1 MSTWMS
7 KNQRT
12 DEESDVSNI
21 SKRIAQ
27 HKLNSEKNLGFLP
40 VVLVVTNRNHN
51 KPQDESFQVLNE
63 LQEQDNIYH
72 YWKKVMDSFQRI
84 ETD

>member
-1 MSTWMS
+1 MS

-27 HKLNSEKNLGFLP
+27 HKLNSGFLP

-72 YWKKVMDSFQRI
+72 Y
-84 ETD
+84 

>member
-1 MSTWMS
+1 MFLISQRESRSTNW
-7 KNQRT
+7 
-12 DEESDVSNI
+12 I
-21 SKRIAQ
+21 
-27 HKLNSEKNLGFLP
+27 LEKLGFLP
-40 VVLVVTNRNHN
+40 VVLVVTNRNH